1 MIHKS
6 TTLSAQ
12 LRNMEIGQS
21 FVVNARSGIKYK
33 TLEGTATRLRKE
45 GYCFSLSVVGL
56 PKGSCRVT
64 RIEPRP
70 ERTDHQI
77 VVLKAICNNHLQS
90 TKSKAIATTLEVD
103 YTQGGTPEHT
113 SLSIIYDQYEHWQR
127 RLKEGGTDA
136 ANRYIAKLIEDT
148 LQ

>member
-21 FVVNARSGIKYK
+21 FVVNARSGIPVDTIKR
-33 TLEGTATRLRKE
+33 TARRLHAE
-45 GYCFSLSVVGL
+45 GYDFFVSISNL

-64 RIEPRP
+64 RIEPRA
-70 ERTDHQI
+70 ERTDHEI
-77 VVLKAICNNHLQS
+77 VVLKATCGNHLQS

-103 YTQGGTPEHT
+103 YTQAGEPKHT
-113 SLSIIYDQYEHWQR
+113 TLAVIYDQYEHWQR
-127 RLKEGGTDA
+127 RLKDTGTEA
-136 ANRYIAKLIEDT
+136 GNRYIAKLIEDT

>member
-12 LRNMEIGQS
+12 LRNMAIGQS
-21 FVVNARSGIKYK
+21 YVVSARSGIPVR
-33 TLEGTATRLRKE
+33 TIQQTAVRLRKE
-45 GYCFSLSVVGL
+45 GYDFLVSITGL
-56 PKGSCRVT
+56 PKGCCKVT
-64 RIEPRP
+64 RIEQRA
-70 ERTDHQI
+70 ERIDHEI
-77 VVLKAICNNHLQS
+77 VVKKAICNNHLQS

-113 SLSIIYDQYEHWQR
+113 SLSIIYYQYEHWQR

-136 ANRYIAKLIEDT
+136 GNRYIAKLIEDT